1 MSQSWSRAIVVVLG
15 VWLIAAAEL
24 PDSRDGLASGLRL
37 PPNTRLRA
45 CKHGIFAFPENDAVI
60 GASLE
65 RYGEWSEGELSTM
78 LALIRPGDLVVDV
91 GGNIGAFTVPIARAV
106 TAAAGD
112 GVVRGR
118 VFTFEPEPNLYA
130 LLTLNLGLAGLDGVV
145 SAYRVALGASRGS
158 TRFTH
163 DAEFSTSTN
172 WGASALVEGVVGVG
186 DAAVTVLTLDEVL
199 ASDDCPALIKVDV
212 EGWETAVL
220 RGANRI
226 LSPHIGRCSD
236 ARAVLYVENNCIRGS
251 SELLTLLRALEYNV
265 WWDVRPYFS
274 GPSNFRNFQGRE
286 TLFGDDGVLA
296 INVLAVP
303 RERTAH
309 ANGERE
315 ISVEGFVQLSL
326 GYDDEAFPAF
336 LPYLHQYDLLWR
348 NATTR
353 LRQHG
358 DLSACIR

>member
-1 MSQSWSRAIVVVLG
+1 MVSSHRVVLG

-24 PDSRDGLASGLRL
+24 PDSRDRLASGLRL

-112 GVVRGR
+112 GIVRGR

-130 LLTLNLGLAGLDGVV
+130 LLALNLGLAGLDGVV

-172 WGASALVEGVVGVG
+172 WGASALVEGVEGVG
-186 DAAVTVLTLDEVL
+186 DAAVTVLPLDEVL

-220 RGANRI
+220 RGANRT

-251 SELLTLLRALEYNV
+251 ADLLTLLRALEYNV

-274 GPSNFRNFQGRE
+274 GPSNFRNYQGRE

-303 RERTAH
+303 RERTAQV
-309 ANGERE
+309 NSERE